1 MKIVLD
7 VQKPDLGQLR
17 TTVKVNSIIHLFN
30 GGKIRIYICV
40 TTETRK
46 MKAYVL
52 ILGSRYQQ
60 QLSSSF
66 PKTNVSSNLLLFLN
80 HMGYMQSCYF
90 LQLSR
95 YEISTSFIHTSGVW
109 QMHMFCFDIEH
120 KQTLLVY
127 DKLLNGWDICIK

>member
-1 MKIVLD
+1 MYSNKKIVLD

-30 GGKIRIYICV
+30 GGKIHIYV
-40 TTETRK
+40 TTEARK

-80 HMGYMQSCYF
+80 HIGYM
-90 LQLSR
+90 
-95 YEISTSFIHTSGVW
+95 
-109 QMHMFCFDIEH
+109 
-120 KQTLLVY
+120 
-127 DKLLNGWDICIK
+127 